1 MQAVKPDW
9 DSKALVSDIKA
20 VLVKASPE
28 ECVKNDPVE
37 GALVVRYAFIAR
49 MGQRDVPDFL

>member
-9 DSKALVSDIKA
+9 DSKDLVSDIKA
-20 VLVKASPE
+20 ALVKASTE

-37 GALVVRYAFIAR
+37 GALVVRHAFIAR
-49 MGQRDVPDFL
+49 MGPGDVPDFL